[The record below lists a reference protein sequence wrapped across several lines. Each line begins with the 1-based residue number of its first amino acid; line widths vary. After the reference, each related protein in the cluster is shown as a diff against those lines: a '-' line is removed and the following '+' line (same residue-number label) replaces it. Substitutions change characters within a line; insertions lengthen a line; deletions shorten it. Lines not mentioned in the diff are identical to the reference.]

1 MATTGFWPVK
11 GRLKDV
17 IDYAENP
24 DKTIDRKYLDEDL
37 YRTLEY
43 AANAEKT
50 DQRMYVTALNCP
62 LETACQSM
70 METKRRFGK
79 LKGNVAYHGYQSFR
93 PGELTPET
101 CHEIGIETARRMWPD
116 YEVVVTTHLNTDSLH
131 NHFIVNSVSF
141 KTGEKFQNKIRD
153 HVRLREVSDAL
164 CRDYELSVLGKSK
177 LYQTE
182 KDAYWV
188 HKAGKLTHRDILKQ
202 DVEECLAYVY
212 KTDELLQRLRQK
224 GYIVVRDDDYKH
236 ISVRAPDWSRAVRL
250 DSIGYPMSKIQS
262 VLRDHWD
269 DGHFY
274 AVYNSHLP
282 SKRKTFPLLTLER
295 QLDYSIT
302 HARQTGTVLLDLV
315 FYLVLRLLG
324 LTQDEE
330 ARRQNAQP
338 LSPSMRM
345 ELAKLDQLIEEEK
358 LLIGKGIHSVQELSA
373 FQEETEEK
381 IKGLEAERQHYRNQL
396 RRPKSPELT
405 EAYKQKIAATT
416 EEIKPLRKELAVAK
430 RIENRWEHLLGLLEE
445 EHDLESGDLQ
455 NEQHREQSWER

>member
-43 AANAEKT
+43 TANAEKT

-101 CHEIGIETARRMWPD
+101 CHEIGIETARRMWPE
-116 YEVVVTTHLNTDSLH
+116 YEVVVTTHLNTDSVH
-131 NHFIVNSVSF
+131 NHFVVNSVSF

-164 CRDYELSVLGKSK
+164 CQDYELSVLGKSK

-188 HKAGKLTHRDILKQ
+188 RKAGKLTHRDVLKQ

-224 GYIVVRDDDYKH
+224 GYTIVRGDSYEH
-236 ISVRAPDWSRAVRL
+236 ISVKAPDWSRAVRL
-250 DSIGYPMSKIQS
+250 DSIGYPVNKIQS
-262 VLRDHWD
+262 ILRYHLD
-269 DGHFY
+269 DNHFMI
-274 AVYNSHLP
+274 VYNSHLLP
-282 SKRKTFPLLTLER
+282 KRKPLPLLSLES
-295 QLDYSIT
+295 QLDYDIT
-302 HARQTGTVLLDLV
+302 HARETGTVLLDLV

-324 LTQDEE
+324 LTQNEE
-330 ARRQNAQP
+330 ARRQSIQP

-345 ELAKLDQLIEEEK
+345 ELAKLDQIIEEQK
-358 LLIGKGIHSVQELSA
+358 LLTGKDIHTVQELSL
-373 FQEETEEK
+373 FQTETEEK
-381 IKGLEAERQHYRNQL
+381 IKCLEAERQRCRNQL
-396 RRPKSPELT
+396 RRPKPPELT
-405 EAYKQKIAATT
+405 EEYKQKIAAAT
-416 EEIKPLRKELAVAK
+416 EELKPLRKELAVAK
-430 RIENRWEHLLGLLEE
+430 RIEDRWEHLLGLLEA
-445 EHDLESGDLQ
+445 EHDLESKELQ
-455 NEQHREQSWER
+455 RERGRER

>member
-37 YRTLEY
+37 FRTLEY

-62 LETACQSM
+62 PETACQSM

-153 HVRLREVSDAL
+153 HVRLREVSDTL

-177 LYQTE
+177 LYQTD

-188 HKAGKLTHRDILKQ
+188 HKVGKLTHRDILKH

-345 ELAKLDQLIEEEK
+345 ELAKLDQLIEEQK
-358 LLIGKGIHSVQELSA
+358 LLTGKGIRSVQELSL
-373 FQEETEEK
+373 FQTETEGK
-381 IKGLEAERQHYRNQL
+381 IKGLEAERQHCRNQL

-405 EAYKQKIAATT
+405 KAYKQKIAAAK
-416 EEIKPLRKELAVAK
+416 EEMKPLRKELAVAK
-430 RIENRWEHLLGLLEE
+430 RIENRWEHLLGLLEA
-445 EHDLESGDLQ
+445 EHDLESKELQ
-455 NEQHREQSWER
+455 RERGRER

>member
-1 MATTGFWPVK
+1 MATTGFWPIK

-62 LETACQSM
+62 LEIACQSM
-70 METKRRFGK
+70 METKKRFGK

-116 YEVVVTTHLNTDSLH
+116 YEVVVTTHLNTDSVH
-131 NHFIVNSVSF
+131 NHFVVNSVSF
-141 KTGEKFQNKIRD
+141 KTGEKFQNKIWD

-164 CRDYELSVLGKSK
+164 CLDYELSVLGKSK
-177 LYQTE
+177 LYQTD

-212 KTDELLQRLRQK
+212 RMDDFLQRLRQK
-224 GYIVVRDDDYKH
+224 GYTIVRGDSYEH
-236 ISVRAPDWSRAVRL
+236 ISVKAPDWSRAVRL
-250 DSIGYPMSKIQS
+250 DSIGYPVNKIQS
-262 VLRDHWD
+262 ILRDHLD
-269 DGHFY
+269 DNHFLI
-274 AVYNSHLP
+274 VYNSHLLP
-282 SKRKTFPLLTLER
+282 KRRPLPLLSLES
-295 QLDYSIT
+295 QLDYDIT
-302 HARQTGTVLLDLV
+302 HARETGTVLLDLV

-324 LTQDEE
+324 LTQNEE
-330 ARRQNAQP
+330 ARRQSIQP

-345 ELAKLDQLIEEEK
+345 ELAKLDQIIEEQK
-358 LLIGKGIHSVQELSA
+358 LLTGKGIHTVQELSL
-373 FQEETEEK
+373 FQTETEEK
-381 IKGLEAERQHYRNQL
+381 IKCLEAERQRCRNQL
-396 RRPKSPELT
+396 RRPKPPELT
-405 EAYKQKIAATT
+405 EEYKQKIAAAT
-416 EEIKPLRKELAVAK
+416 EELKPLRKELAVAK
-430 RIENRWEHLLGLLEE
+430 RIEDRWEHLLCLLEA
-445 EHDLESGDLQ
+445 EHDLESKELQ
-455 NEQHREQSWER
+455 RERGRER

>member
-1 MATTGFWPVK
+1 MTTSRTMNAMNKIKYALIALATLAV
-11 GRLKDV
+11 
-17 IDYAENP
+17 
-24 DKTIDRKYLDEDL
+24 
-37 YRTLEY
+37 
-43 AANAEKT
+43 AACSTKEFDEKT
-50 DQRMYVTALNCP
+50 DLNLSRC
-62 LETACQSM
+62 
-70 METKRRFGK
+70 
-79 LKGNVAYHGYQSFR
+79 
-93 PGELTPET
+93 LTPLDLN
-101 CHEIGIETARRMWPD
+101 ARVSAALGD
-116 YEVVVTTHLNTDSLH
+116 VVTFSWA
-131 NHFIVNSVSF
+131 VS
-141 KTGEKFQNKIRD
+141 KDAEAYNLQ
-153 HVRLREVSDAL
+153 VLSDAL
-164 CRDYELSVLGKSK
+164 CQDYELSVLGKSK

-212 KTDELLQRLRQK
+212 KTDELMLRLRQK

-345 ELAKLDQLIEEEK
+345 ELAKLDQIIEEQK
-358 LLIGKGIHSVQELSA
+358 LLTGKGIHKVQELSL
-373 FQEETEEK
+373 FQTETEEK
-381 IKGLEAERQHYRNQL
+381 IKGLEAERQHCRNQL
-396 RRPKSPELT
+396 RRPKTPDLT
-405 EAYKQKIAATT
+405 EAYKQKIAAAT
-416 EEIKPLRKELAVAK
+416 EEMKPLRKELAVAK

-445 EHDLESGDLQ
+445 EHDLETGDLQ
-455 NEQHREQSWER
+455 KNRQQEQSRER

>member
-37 YRTLEY
+37 FRTLEY

-101 CHEIGIETARRMWPD
+101 CHAIGLETARRMWPD

-131 NHFIVNSVSF
+131 NHFVVNSVSF
-141 KTGEKFQNKIRD
+141 KTGEKYQNKIRD

-164 CRDYELSVLGKSK
+164 CLDYELSVLGKSK

-224 GYIVVRDDDYKH
+224 GYTIVRGDSYEH
-236 ISVRAPDWSRAVRL
+236 ISVKAPDWSRAVRL
-250 DSIGYPMSKIQS
+250 DSIGYPVNKIQS
-262 VLRDHWD
+262 ILRYHLD
-269 DGHFY
+269 DNHFMI
-274 AVYNSHLP
+274 VYNSHLLP
-282 SKRKTFPLLTLER
+282 KRKPLPLLSLES
-295 QLDYSIT
+295 QLDYDIT
-302 HARQTGTVLLDLV
+302 HARETGTVLLDLV

-324 LTQDEE
+324 LTQNEE
-330 ARRQNAQP
+330 ARRQSIQP

-345 ELAKLDQLIEEEK
+345 ELAKLDQIIEEQK
-358 LLIGKGIHSVQELSA
+358 LLTGKDIHTVQELSL
-373 FQEETEEK
+373 FQTETEEK
-381 IKGLEAERQHYRNQL
+381 IKCLEAERQRCRNQL
-396 RRPKSPELT
+396 RRPKPPELT
-405 EAYKQKIAATT
+405 EEYKQKIAAAT
-416 EEIKPLRKELAVAK
+416 EELKPLRKELAVAK
-430 RIENRWEHLLGLLEE
+430 RIEDRWEHLLGLLEA
-445 EHDLESGDLQ
+445 EHDLESKELQ
-455 NEQHREQSWER
+455 RERGRER

>member
-11 GRLKDV
+11 GRLKEV

-141 KTGEKFQNKIRD
+141 KTGGKFQNKIRD
-153 HVRLREVSDAL
+153 HVRLREVSDEL
-164 CRDYELSVLGKSK
+164 CLNYELSVLGKSR

-188 HKAGKLTHRDILKQ
+188 RKAGKLTHRDILRQ

-212 KTDELLQRLRQK
+212 RMDDFLQRMRQK
-224 GYIVVRDDDYKH
+224 GYTIVRGDSYEH
-236 ISVRAPDWSRAVRL
+236 ISVNAPDWSRAVRL

-262 VLRDHWD
+262 ILRDHLD
-269 DGHFY
+269 DNHFLI
-274 AVYNSHLP
+274 VYNSHLP
-282 SKRKTFPLLTLER
+282 PKRKQLPLLSLER
-295 QLDYSIT
+295 QLDYDIR
-302 HARQTGTVLLDLV
+302 HARETGTVFLDLV

-330 ARRQNAQP
+330 ARRQNIQP

-345 ELAKLDQLIEEEK
+345 EVAKLDQLIEEQK
-358 LLIGKGIHSVQELSA
+358 LLTGKGIHSVQELSL
-373 FQEETEEK
+373 FQTETEEK
-381 IKGLEAERQHYRNQL
+381 IKGLEAERQHCRNQL

-405 EAYKQKIAATT
+405 EDYKQNIAATT
-416 EEIKPLRKELAVAK
+416 EELKPLRKELAVAK
-430 RIENRWEHLLGLLEE
+430 RIEDRWEHLRGLLEA
-445 EHDLESGDLQ
+445 EHDLESKELQ
-455 NEQHREQSWER
+455 RERGRER

>member
-24 DKTIDRKYLDEDL
+24 EKTIDRKYLDVDL

-62 LETACQSM
+62 LETVCRSM

-101 CHEIGIETARRMWPD
+101 CHEIGLETARRMWPD

-141 KTGEKFQNKIRD
+141 KTGEKFQNKIQD

-164 CRDYELSVLGKSK
+164 CLNYELSVLGKSK
-177 LYQTE
+177 LYQTD

-188 HKAGKLTHRDILKQ
+188 RKAGKLTHRDILKQ
-202 DVEECLAYVY
+202 DVEECLAYVFRM
-212 KTDELLQRLRQK
+212 DDFLQRLRQK
-224 GYIVVRDDDYKH
+224 GYTVVRGDSYEH
-236 ISVRAPDWSRAVRL
+236 ISVKAPDWSRAVRL
-250 DSIGYPMSKIQS
+250 DNIGYPIERVQT
-262 VLRDHWD
+262 VLRDHLYD
-269 DGHFY
+269 NHFLI
-274 AVYNSHLP
+274 VYNSHLP
-282 SKRKTFPLLTLER
+282 PKRRPLPLLSLER
-295 QLDYSIT
+295 QLDYNIT
-302 HARQTGTVLLDLV
+302 HARETGTVLLDLV

-330 ARRQNAQP
+330 ARRQNIQP

-345 ELAKLDQLIEEEK
+345 ELAKLDQLIEEQK
-358 LLIGKGIHSVQELSA
+358 LLTGKGIRSVQELSS
-373 FQEETEEK
+373 FQAETEGRIEA
-381 IKGLEAERQHYRNQL
+381 LEAERQRCRNQL

-405 EAYKQKIAATT
+405 EEYKQKIAAAT
-416 EEIKPLRKELAVAK
+416 EELKPLRKELAVSK
-430 RIENRWEHLLGLLEE
+430 RIEDRWERLLGLLEA
-445 EHDLESGDLQ
+445 EHDLETKELQ
-455 NEQHREQSWER
+455 RERGRER

>member
-24 DKTIDRKYLDEDL
+24 DKTNDRKYLDEDL

-70 METKRRFGK
+70 METKKRFGK

-131 NHFIVNSVSF
+131 NHFVVNSVSF

-164 CRDYELSVLGKSK
+164 CQDYELSVLGKSK

-188 HKAGKLTHRDILKQ
+188 RKAGKLTHRDILKQ
-202 DVEECLAYVY
+202 DIEECLAYVY

-224 GYIVVRDDDYKH
+224 GYIVVRDYDNKH

-250 DSIGYPMSKIQS
+250 DSIGYPMNKIQS
-262 VLRDHWD
+262 ILRDHLD
-269 DGHFY
+269 DNHFLI
-274 AVYNSHLP
+274 VYNSHLP
-282 SKRKTFPLLTLER
+282 PKRKQLPLLSLEL
-295 QLDYSIT
+295 QLDYDIR
-302 HARQTGTVLLDLV
+302 HARETGTVLLDLV

-324 LTQDEE
+324 LTQDED
-330 ARRQNAQP
+330 AKRQNIQP

-345 ELAKLDQLIEEEK
+345 ELAKLDQLIEEQK
-358 LLIGKGIHSVQELSA
+358 LLTGKGIRSVQELSA

-381 IKGLEAERQHYRNQL
+381 IKGLEAERHHCRNQL

-405 EAYKQKIAATT
+405 EAYKQKIAAAT
-416 EEIKPLRKELAVAK
+416 EEMKPLRKELAVAK

-445 EHDLESGDLQ
+445 EHNLESGELQ
-455 NEQHREQSWER
+455 KEHRREQSWER

>member
-24 DKTIDRKYLDEDL
+24 DKTIDHKYLDEDL

-43 AANAEKT
+43 TANAEKT

-131 NHFIVNSVSF
+131 NHFVINSVSF

-164 CRDYELSVLGKSK
+164 CLDYELSVLGKSK

-224 GYIVVRDDDYKH
+224 GYIVVRDADYKH

-250 DSIGYPMSKIQS
+250 DSIGYPVNKIQS
-262 VLRDHWD
+262 ILRDHLD
-269 DGHFY
+269 DNHFLI
-274 AVYNSHLP
+274 VYNSHLP
-282 SKRKTFPLLTLER
+282 PKRRPLPLLSLER
-295 QLDYSIT
+295 QLDYDIR
-302 HARQTGTVLLDLV
+302 HARETGTVLLDLV
-315 FYLVLRLLG
+315 FYMVLRLLG
-324 LTQDEE
+324 LTQNEE
-330 ARRQNAQP
+330 ARRQSIQP

-345 ELAKLDQLIEEEK
+345 EVAKLDQLIEEQK
-358 LLIGKGIHSVQELSA
+358 FLTGKGIRSIQELSSS
-373 FQEETEEK
+373 QTETEGR
-381 IKGLEAERQHYRNQL
+381 IKALEAERQRCRNQL

-405 EAYKQKIAATT
+405 EEYKQKIAVAT
-416 EEIKPLRKELAVAK
+416 EELKPLRKELAVAK
-430 RIENRWEHLLGLLEE
+430 RIEDRWERLLDLLEA
-445 EHDLESGDLQ
+445 EHDLESRELQ
-455 NEQHREQSWER
+455 RERSRER

>member
-24 DKTIDRKYLDEDL
+24 EKTIDRKYLDVDL

-62 LETACQSM
+62 LETVCRSM

-93 PGELTPET
+93 PGELTPEI
-101 CHEIGIETARRMWPD
+101 CHEIGLETARRMWPD

-153 HVRLREVSDAL
+153 HVRLREVSDTL
-164 CRDYELSVLGKSK
+164 CLNYELSVLGKSK
-177 LYQTE
+177 LYQTD

-188 HKAGKLTHRDILKQ
+188 RKAGKLTHRDILKQ
-202 DVEECLAYVY
+202 DVEECLAYVFRME
-212 KTDELLQRLRQK
+212 DFLQRLRQK
-224 GYIVVRDDDYKH
+224 GYTIVRGDSYDH
-236 ISVRAPDWSRAVRL
+236 ISVKAPDWSRAIRL
-250 DSIGYPMSKIQS
+250 DSVGYPVRKIQS
-262 VLRDHWD
+262 ILRDHFD
-269 DGHFY
+269 DNHFLV
-274 AVYNSHLP
+274 VYNSHLP
-282 SKRKTFPLLTLER
+282 PKRRTLPLLSLER
-295 QLDYSIT
+295 QLDYNIT
-302 HARQTGTVLLDLV
+302 HARETGTVLLDLV

-324 LTQDEE
+324 LTQNEKE
-330 ARRQNAQP
+330 RRQNVQP

-345 ELAKLDQLIEEEK
+345 ELAKLDQIIEEQK
-358 LLIGKGIHSVQELSA
+358 LLTGKGIRSVQELSA
-373 FQEETEEK
+373 FRTETEEK
-381 IKGLEAERQHYRNQL
+381 IKVREAERQHWRNQL
-396 RRPKSPELT
+396 RRPKLPELT
-405 EAYKQKIAATT
+405 EEYKQKIAETT
-416 EEIKPLRKELAVAK
+416 EELKPLREELTIAN
-430 RIENRWEHLLGLLEE
+430 RIEHRWEHLLSLLEE
-445 EHDLESGDLQ
+445 EHALESKEL
-455 NEQHREQSWER
+455 HREYSRER

>member
-164 CRDYELSVLGKSK
+164 CLDYELSVLGKSR

-212 KTDELLQRLRQK
+212 RMDDFLQRLRQK
-224 GYIVVRDDDYKH
+224 GYTIVRGDSYEH
-236 ISVRAPDWSRAVRL
+236 ISVKAPDWSRAVRL
-250 DSIGYPMSKIQS
+250 DSIGYPVNKIQS
-262 VLRDHWD
+262 IFRDYLD
-269 DGHFY
+269 DNHFLI
-274 AVYNSHLP
+274 VYNSHLP
-282 SKRKTFPLLTLER
+282 PKRRPLPLLSLER
-295 QLDYSIT
+295 QLDYDIR
-302 HARQTGTVLLDLV
+302 HAWETGTVFLDLV

-330 ARRQNAQP
+330 ARRQNIQP

-345 ELAKLDQLIEEEK
+345 EVAKLDQLIEEQK
-358 LLIGKGIHSVQELSA
+358 LLTGKGIHSVQELSL
-373 FQEETEEK
+373 FQTETDGR
-381 IKGLEAERQHYRNQL
+381 IKTLEAERQHCRNQL
-396 RRPKSPELT
+396 RRPKPQELT
-405 EAYKQKIAATT
+405 EEYKQKIAAAT
-416 EEIKPLRKELAVAK
+416 EELKPLRKELAVAK
-430 RIENRWEHLLGLLEE
+430 RIEDRWERLLGLLEA
-445 EHDLESGDLQ
+445 EHDLESRELQ
-455 NEQHREQSWER
+455 REQNRER

>member
-37 YRTLEY
+37 FRTLEY

-62 LETACQSM
+62 PETACQSM

-141 KTGEKFQNKIRD
+141 KTGEKFQNKIQD

-164 CRDYELSVLGKSK
+164 CLDHELSVLGKSR
-177 LYQTE
+177 LYQTD

-188 HKAGKLTHRDILKQ
+188 RKAGKLTHRDILKQ

-224 GYIVVRDDDYKH
+224 GYIVVHDADYKH

-269 DGHFY
+269 DNNFHR
-274 AVYNSHLP
+274 VYESHYP
-282 SKRKTFPLLTLER
+282 SQRRYQPLLTLEKK
-295 QLDYSIT
+295 LDYDIR
-302 HARQTGTVLLDLV
+302 HARDTGTVLVDLV
-315 FYLVLRLLG
+315 FYMVLMLLG
-324 LTQDEE
+324 LAQNEN
-330 ARRQNAQP
+330 AKRQNAQP
-338 LSPSMRM
+338 MSPSMRM
-345 ELAKLDQLIEEEK
+345 ELAKLDQIIEEQK
-358 LLIGKGIHSVQELSA
+358 LLTGKGIHSVQELSL
-373 FQEETEEK
+373 FQTETEEK
-381 IKGLEAERQHYRNQL
+381 IKGLEAERQRCRNQL
-396 RRPKSPELT
+396 RRPKPPELM
-405 EAYKQKIAATT
+405 EEYKQKIAAAT
-416 EEIKPLRKELAVAK
+416 EEMKPLRKELAVAK
-430 RIENRWEHLLGLLEE
+430 RTEKRLEHLLGLLEE
-445 EHDLESGDLQ
+445 EHNLESGELQ
-455 NEQHREQSWER
+455 KEHRQEQSWER

>member
-1 MATTGFWPVK
+1 MATTGFWPIK

-62 LETACQSM
+62 LETVCQSM

-116 YEVVVTTHLNTDSLH
+116 YEVVVTTHLNTDSVH
-131 NHFIVNSVSF
+131 NHFVVNSVSF

-164 CRDYELSVLGKSK
+164 CLDHELSVLGKSK
-177 LYQTE
+177 LYQTD

-188 HKAGKLTHRDILKQ
+188 HKAGKLTHREILKQ

-224 GYIVVRDDDYKH
+224 GYIVVRDDDNKH
-236 ISVRAPDWSRAVRL
+236 ISVRPPDWSRAVRL
-250 DSIGYPMSKIQS
+250 DSIGYPMNKIQS
-262 VLRDHWD
+262 ILRDHLD
-269 DGHFY
+269 DNHFLI
-274 AVYNSHLP
+274 VYNSHLP
-282 SKRKTFPLLTLER
+282 PKRKQLPLLSLER
-295 QLDYSIT
+295 QLDYDIR
-302 HARQTGTVLLDLV
+302 HARETGTVLLDLV

-324 LTQDEE
+324 LTQDED
-330 ARRQNAQP
+330 AKRQNIQP

-345 ELAKLDQLIEEEK
+345 ELAKLDQLIEEQK
-358 LLIGKGIHSVQELSA
+358 LLTGKGIHSVQELSA
-373 FQEETEEK
+373 FQGEIESQ
-381 IKGLEAERQHYRNQL
+381 IKALEAERQQFRNHL

-405 EAYKQKIAATT
+405 EEYKQKITVAT
-416 EEIKPLRKELAVAK
+416 EELKPLRKELVIAK
-430 RIENRWEHLLGLLEE
+430 RIEDRWEHLLGLLEA
-445 EHDLESGDLQ
+445 EHDLESKELQ
-455 NEQHREQSWER
+455 RERGRER

>member
-24 DKTIDRKYLDEDL
+24 DKTIDRKYMDADL

-62 LETACQSM
+62 LETACKSM

-79 LKGNVAYHGYQSFR
+79 LQGNVAYHGYQSFR

-141 KTGEKFQNKIRD
+141 KTGGKFQNKIRD
-153 HVRLREVSDAL
+153 HVRLREVSDEL
-164 CRDYELSVLGKSK
+164 CLNYGLSVLGKSR

-188 HKAGKLTHRDILKQ
+188 RKAGKLTHWDILRQ

-212 KTDELLQRLRQK
+212 RMDDFLQRMRQK
-224 GYIVVRDDDYKH
+224 GYTIVRGDSYEH
-236 ISVRAPDWSRAVRL
+236 ISVKAPDWSRTVRL
-250 DSIGYPMSKIQS
+250 DSIGYPVSKIQS
-262 VLRDHWD
+262 ILRDHLD
-269 DGHFY
+269 DNHFLI
-274 AVYNSHLP
+274 VYNSHLP
-282 SKRKTFPLLTLER
+282 PKRKQLPLLSLER
-295 QLDYSIT
+295 ELDYNIT
-302 HARQTGTVLLDLV
+302 HARETGTVLLDLV
-315 FYLVLRLLG
+315 FYMVLRLLG
-324 LTQDEE
+324 LTQDED
-330 ARRQNAQP
+330 ARRKNIQP

-345 ELAKLDQLIEEEK
+345 EVAKLDQLIEEQK
-358 LLIGKGIHSVQELSA
+358 LLTGRNIRSVQELSVFRA
-373 FQEETEEK
+373 ETEGQ
-381 IKGLEAERQHYRNQL
+381 IKALEAERQHCRNQL

-405 EAYKQKIAATT
+405 AEYKQKIAAVT
-416 EEIKPLRKELAVAK
+416 EELKPLRKELAVAK
-430 RIENRWEHLLGLLEE
+430 RIENRWEHLLGLLEA
-445 EHDLESGDLQ
+445 EHDLESKELQ
-455 NEQHREQSWER
+455 RERGRER

>member
-11 GRLKDV
+11 GRLKDM

-62 LETACQSM
+62 PETACQSM
-70 METKRRFGK
+70 METKKRFGK

-131 NHFIVNSVSF
+131 NHFVVNSVSY

-153 HVRLREVSDAL
+153 HVRLRELSDAL
-164 CRDYELSVLGKSK
+164 CQDYELSVLNKSK
-177 LYQTE
+177 IYQSE
-182 KDAYWV
+182 KGAYWV

-212 KTDELLQRLRQK
+212 RMDDFLQRLRQK
-224 GYIVVRDDDYKH
+224 GYTIVRGDSYEH
-236 ISVRAPDWSRAVRL
+236 ISVKAPDWSRAVRL
-250 DSIGYPMSKIQS
+250 DSIGYPVNKIQS
-262 VLRDHWD
+262 ILRDHLD
-269 DGHFY
+269 DNHFLI
-274 AVYNSHLP
+274 VYNSHLP
-282 SKRKTFPLLTLER
+282 PKRIPLPLLSLER
-295 QLDYSIT
+295 QLDYDIR
-302 HARQTGTVLLDLV
+302 HARETGTVLLDLV

-324 LTQDEE
+324 LTQNEE
-330 ARRQNAQP
+330 ARRQSIQP
-338 LSPSMRM
+338 LSPSIRM
-345 ELAKLDQLIEEEK
+345 EVAKLDQIIEEQK
-358 LLIGKGIHSVQELSA
+358 LLTGKGIHSVQELSL
-373 FQEETEEK
+373 FQTETKEK
-381 IKGLEAERQHYRNQL
+381 IKGLEAERQHCRNQL
-396 RRPKSPELT
+396 RRPKPPELT
-405 EAYKQKIAATT
+405 EEYKQKIAAAT
-416 EEIKPLRKELAVAK
+416 EELKPLRKELAVAK
-430 RIENRWEHLLGLLEE
+430 RIEDRWERLLSLLEA
-445 EHDLESGDLQ
+445 EHDLESKELQ
-455 NEQHREQSWER
+455 RERGRER

>member
-43 AANAEKT
+43 TANAEKT

-62 LETACQSM
+62 LETACRSM

-131 NHFIVNSVSF
+131 NHFVVNSVSY

-153 HVRLREVSDAL
+153 HVRLRELSDEL
-164 CRDYELSVLGKSK
+164 CLNYELSVLNKSK
-177 LYQTE
+177 IFQPE
-182 KDAYWV
+182 KGAYWI
-188 HKAGKLTHRDILKQ
+188 HKSGKLTHRDILKQ

-236 ISVRAPDWSRAVRL
+236 ISVRAPDWSCAVRL

-269 DGHFY
+269 DVHFY

-345 ELAKLDQLIEEEK
+345 ELAKLDQLIEEQK
-358 LLIGKGIHSVQELSA
+358 LLTGKGIHSVQELSL
-373 FQEETEEK
+373 FQTETEEK
-381 IKGLEAERQHYRNQL
+381 IKGLEAERQHCRNQL
-396 RRPKSPELT
+396 RRPKPPELT
-405 EAYKQKIAATT
+405 EEYKQKIAAAT
-416 EEIKPLRKELAVAK
+416 EEMKPLRKELAVAK
-430 RIENRWEHLLGLLEE
+430 RIEKRWEHLLGLLEE
-445 EHDLESGDLQ
+445 EHNLESGDLQ
-455 NEQHREQSWER
+455 KNRQQEQSRER

>member
-24 DKTIDRKYLDEDL
+24 DKTIDRKYVDADL
-37 YRTLEY
+37 FRTLQY
-43 AANAEKT
+43 AENAEKT

-62 LETACQSM
+62 LETACRSM

-79 LKGNVAYHGYQSFR
+79 LKGNVAYHGYQSFH

-153 HVRLREVSDAL
+153 HVRLREVSDEL
-164 CRDYELSVLGKSK
+164 CLNYELSVLNKSK
-177 LYQTE
+177 IYQSE
-182 KDAYWV
+182 KGAYWV
-188 HKAGKLTHRDILKQ
+188 RKSGKLTHRDILKQ
-202 DVEECLAYVY
+202 DVEECLAYVFRME
-212 KTDELLQRLRQK
+212 DFLQRLRQK
-224 GYIVVRDDDYKH
+224 GYTIVRGDSYDH
-236 ISVRAPDWSRAVRL
+236 ISVKAPDWSRAVRL
-250 DSIGYPMSKIQS
+250 DNIGYPIERVQT
-262 VLRDHWD
+262 VLRDHLYD
-269 DGHFY
+269 NHFLI
-274 AVYNSHLP
+274 VYNSHLP
-282 SKRKTFPLLTLER
+282 PKRRPLPLLSLER
-295 QLDYSIT
+295 QLDYNIT
-302 HARQTGTVLLDLV
+302 HAKETGTVLLDLV

-330 ARRQNAQP
+330 ARRQNIQP

-345 ELAKLDQLIEEEK
+345 EVAKLDQLIEEQK
-358 LLIGKGIHSVQELSA
+358 LLTGKGIRSVQELSS
-373 FQEETEEK
+373 FQSKTERQ
-381 IKGLEAERQHYRNQL
+381 IKSLEAERQQFRNQL

-405 EAYKQKIAATT
+405 EEYKQKIAAAT
-416 EEIKPLRKELAVAK
+416 EELKPLRKALVVAK
-430 RIENRWEHLLGLLEE
+430 RIEDRWERLLGLLEA
-445 EHDLESGDLQ
+445 EHDLESRELQ
-455 NEQHREQSWER
+455 RERSRER

>member
-62 LETACQSM
+62 LETACRSM

-131 NHFIVNSVSF
+131 NHFVVNFVSY

-153 HVRLREVSDAL
+153 HVRLRELSDAL
-164 CRDYELSVLGKSK
+164 CQDYELSVLNKSK
-177 LYQTE
+177 IYQSE
-182 KDAYWV
+182 KGAYWV

-212 KTDELLQRLRQK
+212 RMDDFLQRLRQK
-224 GYIVVRDDDYKH
+224 GYTIVRGDSYEH
-236 ISVRAPDWSRAVRL
+236 ISVKAPDWSRAVRL
-250 DSIGYPMSKIQS
+250 DSIGYPVNKIQS
-262 VLRDHWD
+262 ILRDHLD
-269 DGHFY
+269 DNHFLI
-274 AVYNSHLP
+274 VYNSHLP
-282 SKRKTFPLLTLER
+282 PKRRPLPLLSLER
-295 QLDYSIT
+295 QLDYDIR
-302 HARQTGTVLLDLV
+302 HARETGTVLLDLV
-315 FYLVLRLLG
+315 FYMVLRLLG
-324 LTQDEE
+324 LTQNEE
-330 ARRQNAQP
+330 ARRQSIQP
-338 LSPSMRM
+338 LSPSIRM
-345 ELAKLDQLIEEEK
+345 EVAKLDQIIEEQK
-358 LLIGKGIHSVQELSA
+358 LLTGKGIHSVQELSL
-373 FQEETEEK
+373 FQTETEGK
-381 IKGLEAERQHYRNQL
+381 IKGLDAERQRCRNQL
-396 RRPKSPELT
+396 RRPKPPELT
-405 EAYKQKIAATT
+405 EEYKQKIAAAT
-416 EEIKPLRKELAVAK
+416 EEMKPLRKELAVAK
-430 RIENRWEHLLGLLEE
+430 RIEKRWEHLLGLLEE

-455 NEQHREQSWER
+455 KKQHREQSWER

>member
-116 YEVVVTTHLNTDSLH
+116 YEVVVTTHLNTDSVH
-131 NHFIVNSVSF
+131 NHFVVNSVSF

-164 CRDYELSVLGKSK
+164 CQDYELSVLGKSK

-188 HKAGKLTHRDILKQ
+188 RKAGKLTHRDVLKQ

-224 GYIVVRDDDYKH
+224 GYTIVRGDSYEH
-236 ISVRAPDWSRAVRL
+236 ISVKAPDWSRAVRL
-250 DSIGYPMSKIQS
+250 DSIGYPVNKIQS
-262 VLRDHWD
+262 ILRYHLD
-269 DGHFY
+269 DNHFMI
-274 AVYNSHLP
+274 VYNSHLLP
-282 SKRKTFPLLTLER
+282 KRKPLPLLSLES
-295 QLDYSIT
+295 QLDYDIT
-302 HARQTGTVLLDLV
+302 HARETGTVLLDLV

-324 LTQDEE
+324 LTQNEE
-330 ARRQNAQP
+330 ARRQSIQP

-345 ELAKLDQLIEEEK
+345 ELAKLDQIIEEQK
-358 LLIGKGIHSVQELSA
+358 LLTGKDIHTVQELSL
-373 FQEETEEK
+373 FQTETEEK
-381 IKGLEAERQHYRNQL
+381 IKCLEAERQRCRNQL
-396 RRPKSPELT
+396 RRPKPPELT
-405 EAYKQKIAATT
+405 EEYKQKIAAAT
-416 EEIKPLRKELAVAK
+416 EELKPLRKELAVAK
-430 RIENRWEHLLGLLEE
+430 RIEDRWEHLLGLLEA
-445 EHDLESGDLQ
+445 EHDLESKELQ
-455 NEQHREQSWER
+455 RERGRER

>member
-37 YRTLEY
+37 FRTLEY

-62 LETACQSM
+62 PETACQSM

-116 YEVVVTTHLNTDSLH
+116 YEVVVTTHLNTESLH
-131 NHFIVNSVSF
+131 NHFVVNSVSF

-164 CRDYELSVLGKSK
+164 CLDHELSVLGKSK

-188 HKAGKLTHRDILKQ
+188 HKAGKLTHRDILKH

-212 KTDELLQRLRQK
+212 RMDDFLQRLRKK
-224 GYIVVRDDDYKH
+224 GYTIVRGDSYEH
-236 ISVRAPDWSRAVRL
+236 ISVKAPDWSRTVRL
-250 DSIGYPMSKIQS
+250 DSIGYPMNKIQS
-262 VLRDHWD
+262 ILRDHLD
-269 DGHFY
+269 DNHFLI
-274 AVYNSHLP
+274 VYNSHLP
-282 SKRKTFPLLTLER
+282 PKRKQLPLLSLER
-295 QLDYSIT
+295 QLDYDIR
-302 HARQTGTVLLDLV
+302 HARETGTVLLDLV

-324 LTQDEE
+324 LTQDED
-330 ARRQNAQP
+330 AKRQNIQP
-338 LSPSMRM
+338 LSPSVRM
-345 ELAKLDQLIEEEK
+345 EVAKLDQLIEEQK
-358 LLIGKGIHSVQELSA
+358 LLTGKGIHTVQELSL
-373 FQEETEEK
+373 FQAETEGK
-381 IKGLEAERQHYRNQL
+381 IKGLEEERQRCRNQL

-405 EAYKQKIAATT
+405 EEYKQKIAAAT
-416 EEIKPLRKELAVAK
+416 EELKPLRKELAVAK
-430 RIENRWEHLLGLLEE
+430 RIEDRWECLLDLLEA
-445 EHDLESGDLQ
+445 EHGLERKELQ
-455 NEQHREQSWER
+455 HERGRER

>member
-62 LETACQSM
+62 LETACRSM

-101 CHEIGIETARRMWPD
+101 CHEIGLETARRMWPD

-164 CRDYELSVLGKSK
+164 CLDHELSVLGKSK

-188 HKAGKLTHRDILKQ
+188 HKAGKLTHRDILKH

-212 KTDELLQRLRQK
+212 RMDDFLQRLRQK
-224 GYIVVRDDDYKH
+224 GYTIVRGDSYEH
-236 ISVRAPDWSRAVRL
+236 ISVKAPDWSRAVRL
-250 DSIGYPMSKIQS
+250 DSIGYPVNKIQS
-262 VLRDHWD
+262 ILRDHLD
-269 DGHFY
+269 DNHFLI
-274 AVYNSHLP
+274 VYNSHLP
-282 SKRKTFPLLTLER
+282 PKRRPLPLLSLER
-295 QLDYSIT
+295 QLDYDIR
-302 HARQTGTVLLDLV
+302 HARDTGTVLVDLV
-315 FYLVLRLLG
+315 FYMVLMLLG
-324 LTQDEE
+324 LAQNEN
-330 ARRQNAQP
+330 AKRQNAQP
-338 LSPSMRM
+338 MSPSMRM
-345 ELAKLDQLIEEEK
+345 ELAKLDQIIEEQK
-358 LLIGKGIHSVQELSA
+358 LLTGKGIHTVQELSL
-373 FQEETEEK
+373 FQTETEEK
-381 IKGLEAERQHYRNQL
+381 INGLEAERQRCRNKL
-396 RRPKSPELT
+396 RRPKPPELT
-405 EAYKQKIAATT
+405 EEYKQKIAAAT
-416 EEIKPLRKELAVAK
+416 EELKPLRKELAVAK
-430 RIENRWEHLLGLLEE
+430 RIEDRWEHLLGLLEA
-445 EHDLESGDLQ
+445 EHDLESKELQ
-455 NEQHREQSWER
+455 RERGRER

>member
-62 LETACQSM
+62 LENACQSM

-79 LKGNVAYHGYQSFR
+79 LKGNVAYHGYQSFC
-93 PGELTPET
+93 PGEMMPET

-153 HVRLREVSDAL
+153 HVQMREVSDAL
-164 CRDYELSVLGKSK
+164 CLNYELSVLGKSR
-177 LYQTE
+177 LYQTD

-188 HKAGKLTHRDILKQ
+188 RKAGKLTHRDVLKQ
-202 DVEECLAYVY
+202 DVEECLAYVFRME
-212 KTDELLQRLRQK
+212 DFLQRLRQK
-224 GYIVVRDDDYKH
+224 GYTIVRGDSFEH
-236 ISVRAPDWSRAVRL
+236 ISVKAPDWSRAVRL
-250 DSIGYPMSKIQS
+250 DSIGYPVSKIQS
-262 VLRDHWD
+262 VLRDHLD
-269 DGHFY
+269 DNHFLI
-274 AVYNSHLP
+274 VYNSHLP
-282 SKRKTFPLLTLER
+282 PKSRPLPLLSLER
-295 QLDYSIT
+295 QLDYNIT
-302 HARQTGTVLLDLV
+302 HARETGTVLLDLV

-330 ARRQNAQP
+330 ARRRNIQP

-345 ELAKLDQLIEEEK
+345 EVAKLDQLIEEQK
-358 LLIGKGIHSVQELSA
+358 LLTGKGIRSVQELSS
-373 FQEETEEK
+373 FQTETECQ
-381 IKGLEAERQHYRNQL
+381 IKSLEAERQRCRNQL
-396 RRPKSPELT
+396 RRPKSPEIT
-405 EAYKQKIAATT
+405 EEYKQKIAAATD
-416 EEIKPLRKELAVAK
+416 ELKPLRKELAVAK
-430 RIENRWEHLLGLLEE
+430 RIGDRWERLLGLLEA
-445 EHDLESGDLQ
+445 EHDLESRELQ
-455 NEQHREQSWER
+455 RERGRER

>member
-1 MATTGFWPVK
+1 MATTGFWPIK

-62 LETACQSM
+62 LETVCQSM

-116 YEVVVTTHLNTDSLH
+116 YEVVVTTHLNTDSVH
-131 NHFIVNSVSF
+131 NHFVVNSVSF

-164 CRDYELSVLGKSK
+164 CLDHELSVLGKSK

-202 DVEECLAYVY
+202 DVEKCLAYVY
-212 KTDELLQRLRQK
+212 RMDDFLQRLRQK
-224 GYIVVRDDDYKH
+224 GYTIVRGDSYEH
-236 ISVRAPDWSRAVRL
+236 ISVKAPDWTRAVRL
-250 DSIGYPMSKIQS
+250 DSIGYPVSKIQS
-262 VLRDHWD
+262 ILRDHLD
-269 DGHFY
+269 DNHFLI
-274 AVYNSHLP
+274 VYNSHLP
-282 SKRKTFPLLTLER
+282 PKRRPLPLLSLER
-295 QLDYSIT
+295 QLDYNIT
-302 HARQTGTVLLDLV
+302 HARETGTVLLDLV

-324 LTQDEE
+324 LAQDEE
-330 ARRQNAQP
+330 AKRQNIQP

-345 ELAKLDQLIEEEK
+345 ELAKLDQLIEEQK
-358 LLIGKGIHSVQELSA
+358 LLTGRNIRSVQELSA
-373 FQEETEEK
+373 FQGEIESQ
-381 IKGLEAERQHYRNQL
+381 IKALEAERQQFRNHL

-405 EAYKQKIAATT
+405 EEYKQKITVAT
-416 EEIKPLRKELAVAK
+416 EELKPLRKELVIAK
-430 RIENRWEHLLGLLEE
+430 RIEDRWEHLLGLLEA
-445 EHDLESGDLQ
+445 EHDLESKELQ
-455 NEQHREQSWER
+455 RERGRER

>member
-43 AANAEKT
+43 AAKAEKT

-62 LETACQSM
+62 LETACRSM

-101 CHEIGIETARRMWPD
+101 CHEVGIETARRMWPD
-116 YEVVVTTHLNTDSLH
+116 YEVVVTTHLNTDSVH
-131 NHFIVNSVSF
+131 NHFVVNSVSF

-164 CRDYELSVLGKSK
+164 CLDYELSVLGKSK

-212 KTDELLQRLRQK
+212 RMDDFLQRLRQK
-224 GYIVVRDDDYKH
+224 GYTIVRGDSYEH
-236 ISVRAPDWSRAVRL
+236 ISVKAPDWSRAVRL
-250 DSIGYPMSKIQS
+250 DSIDYPVNKIQS
-262 VLRDHWD
+262 ILRDHLD
-269 DGHFY
+269 DNHFLI
-274 AVYNSHLP
+274 VYNSHLP
-282 SKRKTFPLLTLER
+282 PKRRPLPLLSLER
-295 QLDYSIT
+295 QLDYNIT
-302 HARQTGTVLLDLV
+302 HAKETGTVLLDLV

-324 LTQDEE
+324 LTQDEK
-330 ARRQNAQP
+330 ARRQDIQP

-345 ELAKLDQLIEEEK
+345 EVAKLDQIIEEQK
-358 LLIGKGIHSVQELSA
+358 LLTGKGIHLVQELSL
-373 FQEETEEK
+373 FQTETKEK
-381 IKGLEAERQHYRNQL
+381 IKGLEAERQHCRNQL
-396 RRPKSPELT
+396 RRPKPPELT
-405 EAYKQKIAATT
+405 EEYKQKIAAAT
-416 EEIKPLRKELAVAK
+416 EELKPLRKELAVAK
-430 RIENRWEHLLGLLEE
+430 RIEDRWERLLSLLEA
-445 EHDLESGDLQ
+445 EHDLESKELQ
-455 NEQHREQSWER
+455 RERGRER

>member
-164 CRDYELSVLGKSK
+164 CLDHELSVLGKSR

-212 KTDELLQRLRQK
+212 RMDDFLQRLRQK
-224 GYIVVRDDDYKH
+224 GYTIVRGDSYEH
-236 ISVRAPDWSRAVRL
+236 ISVKAPDWSRAVRL
-250 DSIGYPMSKIQS
+250 DSIDYPVNKIQS
-262 VLRDHWD
+262 ILRDHLD
-269 DGHFY
+269 DNRFLI
-274 AVYNSHLP
+274 VYNSHLP
-282 SKRKTFPLLTLER
+282 PKSRPLPLLSLER
-295 QLDYSIT
+295 QLDYNIT
-302 HARQTGTVLLDLV
+302 HAKETGTVLLDLV

-324 LTQDEE
+324 LTLDEK
-330 ARRQNAQP
+330 ARRQDIQP

-345 ELAKLDQLIEEEK
+345 EVAKLDQIIEEQK
-358 LLIGKGIHSVQELSA
+358 LLTGKGIHLVQELSL
-373 FQEETEEK
+373 FQTETKEK
-381 IKGLEAERQHYRNQL
+381 IKGLEAERQHCRNQL
-396 RRPKSPELT
+396 RRPKPPELT
-405 EAYKQKIAATT
+405 EEYKQKIAAAT
-416 EEIKPLRKELAVAK
+416 EELKPLRKELAVAK
-430 RIENRWEHLLGLLEE
+430 RIEDRWERLLSLLEA
-445 EHDLESGDLQ
+445 EHDLESKELQ
-455 NEQHREQSWER
+455 RERGRER

>member
-11 GRLKDV
+11 CRLKDV

-24 DKTIDRKYLDEDL
+24 DKTIDRKYVDADL
-37 YRTLEY
+37 FRTLQY
-43 AANAEKT
+43 AENAEKT

-62 LETACQSM
+62 LETACRSM

-164 CRDYELSVLGKSK
+164 CLNYELSVLGKSK
-177 LYQTE
+177 LYQTD

-188 HKAGKLTHRDILKQ
+188 RKAGKLTHRDILKQ
-202 DVEECLAYVY
+202 DVEECLAYVFRM
-212 KTDELLQRLRQK
+212 DDFLQRLRQK
-224 GYIVVRDDDYKH
+224 GYTVVRGDSYEH
-236 ISVRAPDWSRAVRL
+236 ISVKAPDWSRAVRL
-250 DSIGYPMSKIQS
+250 DNIGYPIERVQT
-262 VLRDHWD
+262 VLRDHLYD
-269 DGHFY
+269 NHFLI
-274 AVYNSHLP
+274 VYNSHLP
-282 SKRKTFPLLTLER
+282 PKRRPLPLLSLER
-295 QLDYSIT
+295 QLDYNIT
-302 HARQTGTVLLDLV
+302 HAKETGTVLLDLV

-330 ARRQNAQP
+330 ARRQNIQP

-345 ELAKLDQLIEEEK
+345 EVAKLDQLIEEQK
-358 LLIGKGIHSVQELSA
+358 LLTGKGIRSVQELSS
-373 FQEETEEK
+373 FQSKTERQ
-381 IKGLEAERQHYRNQL
+381 IKSLEAERQQFRNHL

-405 EAYKQKIAATT
+405 EEYKQKIAAAT
-416 EEIKPLRKELAVAK
+416 EELKPLRKELAVAK
-430 RIENRWEHLLGLLEE
+430 RIEDRWERLLGLLEA
-445 EHDLESGDLQ
+445 EHDLESKELQ
-455 NEQHREQSWER
+455 LERGCER